1 MARKDFTGV
10 SPETHKLAKI
20 LASARGLTIREYL
33 TEVIKAEFEKMNR
46 KTVWMQPKDSKN

>member
-1 MARKDFTGV
+1 M

-20 LASARGLTIREYL
+20 LASARGLTIWEYL
-33 TEVIKAEFEKMNR
+33 AEVIKAEFEKMNR